1 MPKHLYKLGRACATH
16 PWRTLGA
23 WLVVVIVVIG
33 LNSAVGGE
41 LSDDFATP
49 GLDSYEALLLLQEGG
64 TSNSGIG
71 AQVVVESPAGTTL
84 NSPVQ
89 AQAVNNLH
97 TSLTSWPFAADVQ
110 RLQVGPNPSSSGG
123 EIGLLQVSVLDSAN
137 VDGEEVNEYIEIV
150 ASLDELVAEFNES
163 NGDTLRVV
171 PGGDLYDWGEEPE
184 TGPGEMIG
192 IAVAIIVLLVAFGSL
207 VAMSLPL
214 VVALFGL
221 AFGVAGVI
229 GLVALPFTVP
239 TFVVIMATMIG
250 LGVGIDYALFVV
262 TRFREGLGDGLT
274 KEDAAGRAVA
284 TAGLSVIFAGGTV
297 VVAILGMALIR
308 MPFLTGA
315 GVSVSVIVAVM
326 VLASITVLP
335 ALLGLAGNRVNSR
348 RTRRELLARLGE
360 RAANSQAQ
368 IGPDV
373 SQADAKVTVSPRWRA
388 WGKHVSKFAWLYA
401 TLATALLIF
410 LTAPLL
416 WMQLGFPDHG
426 NDPAESNTRV
436 AYDLLTEGFGPG
448 FSGPLLIVIDRSQ
461 ATDNEVNQLAAQIG
475 SDPRVARVLDPLVSP
490 NGVASQIIAYPT
502 TSPQDA
508 ETIEIVKHLRADVF
522 PAVLA
527 DPTAAHIGGSTAAT
541 SDLADRLGERLPW
554 FIGAVIVLS
563 IVLLTL
569 LFRSVIVPIK
579 AAILNLLSIGAAYGV
594 LVAVFQWGWA
604 KDLIGLAEPIP
615 IISFLPMFMF
625 AVLFGLSMD
634 YEVFLLSR
642 VKEEYVMSGDNSAS
656 VTAGLATT
664 ARVITSAALIMISVF
679 VGFVI
684 NDDPIIKMMG
694 LGLAVAI
701 FVDASIV
708 RMILVPATM
717 KLLGDTNWWFPRQLE
732 WLPRADIEGE
742 ARLPAREYVALNGQV
757 ADQAPL
763 VAANHDGHEDER
775 VVEGV
780 VSERDTE
787 AVAHSSDHE

>member
-49 GLDSYEALLLLQEGG
+49 GLDSYEALLLLQEAW
-64 TSNSGIG
+64 TDSSGIA
-71 AQVVVESPAGTTL
+71 AQVVIETPAGTTL
-84 NSPVQ
+84 NSP
-89 AQAVNNLH
+89 AQDSAVDNLR
-97 TSLTSWPFAADVQ
+97 LTLEGWPFASDVQ
-110 RLQVGPNPSSSGG
+110 HLQVGANPSDGGG
-123 EIGLLQVSVLDSAN
+123 EIGLLQVGVLDSADVN
-137 VDGEEVNEYIEIV
+137 GEEVNEYIEIV
-150 ASLDELVAEFNES
+150 KSLDDLIAKFNAS
-163 NGDTLRVV
+163 NGGALSVV
-171 PGGDLYDWGEEPE
+171 AGGDLYDWGEEPE

-192 IAVAIIVLLVAFGSL
+192 IGVAIVVLLVAFGSL

-250 LGVGIDYALFVV
+250 LGVGIDYALFVL

-274 KEDAAGRAVA
+274 KHDAAGRAVA

-335 ALLGLAGNRVNSR
+335 ALLGLAGDRVNSR
-348 RTRRELLARLGE
+348 RARRDNKARLREFDANGLPE
-360 RAANSQAQ
+360 VGPGAAHAS
-368 IGPDV
+368 
-373 SQADAKVTVSPRWRA
+373 AKVTVSARWQA
-388 WGKHVSKFAWLYA
+388 WGSHVSKFAWLYA
-401 TLATALLIF
+401 TAATALLVF

-426 NDPAESNTRV
+426 NDPPESNTRE
-436 AYDLLTEGFGPG
+436 AYDLIEEGFGPG
-448 FSGPLLIVIDRSQ
+448 FSGPLLIVVDRSL
-461 ATDNEVNQLAAQIG
+461 ATGSEVAQLADVIG
-475 SDPRVARVLDPLVSP
+475 ADPRVARVLDPLDSP

-508 ETIEIVKHLRADVF
+508 ETIEIVKHLRSDIF
-522 PAVLA
+522 PTVLA
-527 DPTAAHIGGSTAAT
+527 DPSAAHIGGSTAAT

-569 LFRSVIVPIK
+569 LFRSVVVPIK

-594 LVAVFQWGWA
+594 LVAVFQWGWG

-679 VGFVI
+679 FGFVI

-694 LGLAVAI
+694 LGLATAI

-742 ARLPAREYVALNGQV
+742 VRLPAREYVQLNAVPGGQALSRPQ
-757 ADQAPL
+757 QP
-763 VAANHDGHEDER
+763 
-775 VVEGV
+775 
-780 VSERDTE
+780 SEVGAGD
-787 AVAHSSDHE
+787 D

>member
-1 MPKHLYKLGRACATH
+1 MPKLLYKLGRTCATH

-23 WLVVVIVVIG
+23 WLVVVIVVISA
-33 LNSAVGGE
+33 NNAVGGE

-49 GLDSYEALLLLQEGG
+49 GLDSYDAFLLLQEGWAD
-64 TSNSGIG
+64 NSGIA
-71 AQVVVESPAGTTL
+71 AQIVVESPAGTTL
-84 NSPVQ
+84 DDPTQ
-89 AQAVNNLH
+89 AAAVSQLQA
-97 TSLTSWPFAADVQ
+97 SLASWPFASDVQ
-110 RLQVGPNPSSSGG
+110 GLQVGPNPSSSGG
-123 EIGLLQVSVLDSAN
+123 QIGLLQVSVRDSAT
-137 VDGEEVNEYIEIV
+137 VGDEEVDEYIEIV
-150 ASLDELVAEFNES
+150 ASLDDLVEGFNETD
-163 NGDTLRVV
+163 GDVLRAV

-192 IAVAIIVLLVAFGSL
+192 IGVAIIVLLVAFGSL
-207 VAMSLPL
+207 IAMSLPL

-250 LGVGIDYALFVV
+250 LGVGIDYALFVL

-274 KEDAAGRAVA
+274 KHDAAGRAVA

-297 VVAILGMALIR
+297 VVAILGMGLIR

-315 GVSVSVIVAVM
+315 GVSVSVIVGIM

-335 ALLGLAGNRVNSR
+335 ALLGLAGDRVNSR
-348 RTRRELLARLGE
+348 KRRRELQWRLTE
-360 RAANSQAQ
+360 IES
-368 IGPDV
+368 
-373 SQADAKVTVSPRWRA
+373 SDAKVTVSPRWRA
-388 WGKHVSKFAWLYA
+388 WGGHVSKFAWLYA
-401 TLATALLIF
+401 TAATALLIF
-410 LTAPLL
+410 LTLPLL

-426 NDPAESNTRV
+426 NDPAESSTRQT
-436 AYDLLTEGFGPG
+436 YDLLTEGFGPG
-448 FSGPLLIVIDRSQ
+448 FSGPLLVVVDRSQ
-461 ATDNEVNQLAAQIG
+461 ASEAEVTQLAATIG
-475 SDPRVARVLDPLVSP
+475 ADTRVARVLPPVTSS

-508 ETIEIVKHLRADVF
+508 ETIEIVKHLRSDVF
-522 PAVLA
+522 PAVLD

-554 FIGAVIVLS
+554 FIGAVILLS

-569 LFRSVIVPIK
+569 LFRSVVVPIK

-594 LVAVFQWGWA
+594 LVAVFQWGWG

-642 VKEEYVMSGDNSAS
+642 VKEEYVLSGDNSAS

-694 LGLAVAI
+694 LGLATAI

-742 ARLPAREYVALNGQV
+742 ARLPAREYVQLNGL
-757 ADQAPL
+757 ADQPRSL
-763 VAANHDGHEDER
+763 VVGGGDDEDEDEP
-775 VVEGV
+775 VMDGV
-780 VSERDTE
+780 VSEGDPE
-787 AVAHSSDHE
+787 PVAHASDHEHQPNPQLR